1 MTDLTTVELLWLEK
15 RIENRIR
22 FGRAVA
28 EQIIDRR
35 RRILSFA
42 PGTVFAFVRWA
53 SNDFGTVMSRVDIL
67 RAATPGQR
75 YSTVPWVKPGGEI
88 LLRLTGWPKVERVLQ
103 LIDAVEALDIHPAD
117 VALDYWHHVHNRLS
131 VNEMPRPYTRGRHQ
145 AMAAS
150 AKDRAMSSRTATI
163 VMTFTAVALVM
174 STMGEATPAYI
185 WNASKSVPI
194 GLYQLQPTGRLAVTE
209 LVAVRPPEPL
219 ATFLD
224 LNGYLPIGVPMLK
237 RVLALPGQT
246 VCRKG
251 LTISVDGIDMGEALS
266 RDSRGRPLPVW
277 QGCRV
282 VGADELFLMNWQ
294 SEDSLDGRYFGVVPS
309 SSVIG
314 KALPVWTRE
323 E

>member
-1 MTDLTTVELLWLEK
+1 M
-15 RIENRIR
+15 
-22 FGRAVA
+22 
-28 EQIIDRR
+28 
-35 RRILSFA
+35 
-42 PGTVFAFVRWA
+42 
-53 SNDFGTVMSRVDIL
+53 
-67 RAATPGQR
+67 
-75 YSTVPWVKPGGEI
+75 
-88 LLRLTGWPKVERVLQ
+88 
-103 LIDAVEALDIHPAD
+103 
-117 VALDYWHHVHNRLS
+117 
-131 VNEMPRPYTRGRHQ
+131 RGRL
-145 AMAAS
+145 
-150 AKDRAMSSRTATI
+150 ATI
-163 VMTFTAVALVM
+163 VVTFGAVALVM

-185 WNASKSVPI
+185 WNVSKSVPI
-194 GLYQLQPTGRLAVTE
+194 GLYQLQPAGRLAVTE
-209 LVAVRPPEPL
+209 LVAVRTPEPL

-246 VCRKG
+246 VCRNG
-251 LTISVDGIDMGEALS
+251 PTISVDAIEMGEALS

-294 SEDSLDGRYFGVVPS
+294 SEESLDGRYFGLVPR